1 MINKVARLES
11 IMMEKVEKCLKTH
24 VGGESYFTELD
35 AEIKADEDL
44 LRTFLHQIIIK
55 TKVNNFV
62 MSGEIGRYYA
72 ALFSPEDINLFL
84 LPGGLR
90 HDKEVPYDI
99 GRIFEGM
106 DFVFLDDS
114 YYSGKTLHSVKDY
127 MATTGANILASYVFY
142 DESKH
147 NTDGVRSIYRYYNY
161 H

>member
-1 MINKVARLES
+1 MTNLEPL
-11 IMMEKVEKCLKTH
+11 MTEKVHKCLQNH
-24 VGGESYFTELD
+24 IGGEAYFTELD
-35 AEIKADEDL
+35 AEIKNDHDL
-44 LRTFLHQIIIK
+44 LRKYLHQIIIK

-90 HDKEVPYDI
+90 HGKEVPYDI
-99 GRIFEGM
+99 GRVYEGV

-114 YYSGKTLHSVKDY
+114 YYSGRTLRAVKEY
-127 MATTGANILASYVFY
+127 MDTTGANIVANYVFY
-142 DESKH
+142 DGSKH
-147 NTDGVRSIYRYYNY
+147 NIDGVKSIYRYYDHHNI